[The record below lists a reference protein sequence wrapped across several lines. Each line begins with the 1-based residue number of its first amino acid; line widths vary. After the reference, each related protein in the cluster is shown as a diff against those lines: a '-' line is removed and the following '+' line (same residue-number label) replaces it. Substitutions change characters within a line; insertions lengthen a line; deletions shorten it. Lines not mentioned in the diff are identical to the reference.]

1 MIKDS
6 IAINRP
12 AAEVFAYLDQLDRHG
27 EWQDTLL
34 SVKVETE
41 GPTRVGTRGVER
53 RKVPGGARDI
63 PYEITAH
70 ESPRRALARYRWSG
84 SPGRHR
90 DRGSV
95 GGVELA
101 HDARARAGGVWPGQ
115 ALCHPGTTPG
125 CQGGTRKPQEA
136 QSAARERRWDNF
148 FRLIAGSTAARDV
161 LVHQAQHLTL
171 VQIANKTGLGC

>member
-27 EWQDTLL
+27 EWQDSLL

-41 GPTRVGTRGVER
+41 GPTRVGTRVVER

-70 ESPRRALARYRWSG
+70 EPPRTASWRGTAGPVRPVGTVTVEPLGESSSRMTLELELEGHGLGKLFAILARRQAAKQVPES
-84 SPGRHR
+84 HKKFK
-90 DRGSV
+90 
-95 GGVELA
+95 ELLE
-101 HDARARAGGVWPGQ
+101 HG
-115 ALCHPGTTPG
+115 
-125 CQGGTRKPQEA
+125 
-136 QSAARERRWDNF
+136 AAK
-148 FRLIAGSTAARDV
+148 AASS
-161 LVHQAQHLTL
+161 
-171 VQIANKTGLGC
+171 